1 MNGSARRLW
10 LVARREWN
18 QRLRTLA
25 FRVSTLI
32 SILIVVAL
40 IVVPDMY
47 GGGANER
54 TVGVVGAQLVGTP

>member
-1 MNGSARRLW
+1 MNGGARRLW

-32 SILIVVAL
+32 SILVVVAL
-40 IVVPDMY
+40 IVVGHVRGRGERAHR
-47 GGGANER
+47 GGRGR
-54 TVGVVGAQLVGTP
+54 QLVGTR